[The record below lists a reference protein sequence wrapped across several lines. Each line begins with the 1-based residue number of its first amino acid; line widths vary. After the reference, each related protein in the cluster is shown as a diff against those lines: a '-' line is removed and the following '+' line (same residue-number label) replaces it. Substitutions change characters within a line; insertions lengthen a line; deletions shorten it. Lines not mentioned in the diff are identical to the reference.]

1 MNRKILEYGAHAY
14 GTPLY
19 IFDLDALADEV
30 HRIRACLDQKAE
42 LCYAMK
48 ANPFL
53 TGSFAELTD
62 RIEVCS
68 MGEFRICREL
78 GIHADRLVI
87 SGVLK
92 KEEDLLEILDYCQ
105 ENSVYTAESMRQLR
119 CLAGWA
125 ESHQKTL
132 RVYPRLTS
140 GNQFGM
146 DEETIRHLVQTR
158 AEYPFL
164 KIQGLHFFPGTGK
177 RRQKAIEKELRYL
190 DEFLQNIEQEAQFS
204 FAELEYG
211 PGIGVP
217 YFMDEE
223 IETFSDE
230 GLRMIAETIDG
241 MKWSGRVRL
250 ELGRALAARCGC
262 YLTTIRDVKCSR
274 DKNYCIV
281 DGGIHQINY
290 DGQIRGMYQP
300 HVMLLPSENSVTGQ
314 EDENSETAAD
324 RAWTVCGSL
333 CTANDVLCQITLEKE
348 PEEGDVL
355 VFERTGAYSV
365 TEGMALFLSHELPGI
380 VCYSE
385 KDGWKPARER
395 QELYQ
400 WNMWKQT
407 K

>member
-1 MNRKILEYGAHAY
+1 MNRNILEHGARTY

-19 IFDLDALADEV
+19 LFDLDVLADEV
-30 HRIRACLDQKAE
+30 HRMRTCLNQKAE

-53 TGSFAELTD
+53 TGSFAGLTD

-105 ENSVYTAESMRQLR
+105 ENSVYTAESMRQFS
-119 CLAGWA
+119 CLSGWA
-125 ESHQKTL
+125 QNHQKTL

-146 DEETIRHLVQTR
+146 DEETIRRLVRTR
-158 AEYPFL
+158 EEHPFL
-164 KIQGLHFFPGTGK
+164 KIQGLHFFSGTGK

-190 DEFLQNIEQEAQFS
+190 DEFLQNIEQEEQFT

-217 YFMDEE
+217 YFLDEE
-223 IETFSDE
+223 IETFSEE
-230 GLRMIAETIDG
+230 GLRMIAEMIES
-241 MKWSGRVRL
+241 MKWCGLVRL

-262 YLTTIRDVKCSR
+262 YLTKIRDVKCSK

-281 DGGIHQINY
+281 DGGIHQLNY

-300 HVMLLPSENSVTGQ
+300 HVTVLPSENTVAAQ
-314 EDENSETAAD
+314 EDKSSKNTAD
-324 RAWTVCGSL
+324 QTWTVCGSL
-333 CTANDVLCQITLEKE
+333 CTANDVLCQMAFEKQ

-355 VFERTGAYSV
+355 AFERTGAYSV

-385 KDGWKPARER
+385 KNGWKTVRER
-395 QELYQ
+395 QELYR
-400 WNMWKQT
+400 WNMWNEAT
-407 K
+407 